1 MPVTQIVLGAPRDA
15 RVRWRAAGCLRRVVV
30 LAGMVGATAAAGLLT
45 AASALASNGSQPGNL
60 ILHPASG
67 ASNLKPTWST
77 KDACPAGFR
86 ASAGLSEF
94 GVGGT
99 LGSRISAVV
108 SGGLTRP
115 FKGTLDGNVAM
126 VLALGA
132 NVGNGQTSEWA
143 IGCYSGPSGTGNV
156 KWVQSTFVTLSA
168 DGKSYSTGSSAGKR
182 PSTTADPASSPTGN
196 GVGVPI
202 DVQVQGA
209 TPTSTPT
216 STPTVSAT
224 PTASATPTVSTT
236 PTVSAAPTTTSTG
249 LPGGAPATGAGGA
262 SSHSPSATLIALG
275 ATALAGS
282 TAATSLAIR
291 RRRDQSAD

>member
-1 MPVTQIVLGAPRDA
+1 MVLGAPRET
-15 RVRWRAAGCLRRVVV
+15 RVRGGAARGLCRAVVFGGIV
-30 LAGMVGATAAAGLLT
+30 SATAAAGLLT

-60 ILHPASG
+60 ILRPASG

-86 ASAGLSEF
+86 ASAGVSEF
-94 GVGGT
+94 RPNGA
-99 LGSRISAVV
+99 LGRRISSVV

-115 FKGTLDGNVAM
+115 LSGTLEGTVAM

-132 NVGNGQTSEWA
+132 NAGNGQTSEWA
-143 IGCYSGPSGTGNV
+143 IGCYSGPGGRGNV

-168 DGKSYSTGSSAGKR
+168 NGKSYSTSSSAGKR

-224 PTASATPTVSTT
+224 PTASATPA
-236 PTVSAAPTTTSTG
+236 VSATPTTTSTG
-249 LPGGAPATGAGGA
+249 LPGGGPATGAGGA
-262 SSHSPSATLIALG
+262 SSHSGSATLIALG
-275 ATALAGS
+275 AAALAGS
-282 TAATSLAIR
+282 AAATGLAIR
-291 RRRDQSAD
+291 RRRAQSAD

>member
-1 MPVTQIVLGAPRDA
+1 MPATQMVLGAPRDT
-15 RVRWRAAGCLRRVVV
+15 RVRGRAAGALGRLMV
-30 LAGMVGATAAAGLLT
+30 LGGIVGATAAAGLLT
-45 AASALASNGSQPGNL
+45 AASALALNGSQPGNL

-86 ASAGLSEF
+86 SSAGMSEF
-94 GVGGT
+94 GADGA

-115 FKGTLDGNVAM
+115 FSGTLDGNVAM

-202 DVQVQGA
+202 DVQVEGA

-216 STPTVSAT
+216 GTPTVSAT
-224 PTASATPTVSTT
+224 PTMSAT

-249 LPGGAPATGAGGA
+249 FPGGAPATGAGGA
-262 SSHSPSATLIALG
+262 SSHSGSATLVALG
-275 ATALAGS
+275 ATAVAGS
-282 TAATSLAIR
+282 AVATGLAIR